1 VNTPH
6 PELEE
11 LAALVEADAT
21 SDTSGTG
28 AAAQPELAEH
38 VASCPQCSSD
48 LAALRDVR
56 ATLRS
61 LPPVTMPDDVAQ
73 RLESALRDA
82 AAAPVAEPVAE
93 PVAAVSVLPA
103 GGSGRR
109 GGGRGSRSGLPNF
122 SAAAAVT
129 VFVVIALG
137 VGLGIGLRHSGE
149 SKGNSGTTTAAGADS
164 PGSIVLASGTDYTQD
179 AIRNQVAGLLL
190 AKVPDAHAQFKGLST
205 FAAESDA
212 GANAAPTPASS
223 AAGRG
228 SAQKEPPTA
237 TSAASATSTVKPT
250 ASSAPAL
257 APRTAFSGPLDDPA
271 RLQACVQALL
281 NQPGSALLVDYAYY
295 AGKPATIIVLQ
306 DPAQPS
312 TLDIYVE
319 SGTADCAN
327 DLTLVTYL
335 HNVS

>member
-11 LAALVEADAT
+11 LAALADTDGA
-21 SDTSGTG
+21 SDD
-28 AAAQPELAEH
+28 PELSEH
-38 VASCPQCSSD
+38 VAGCPRCRAD

-56 ATLRS
+56 STLRS

-82 AAAPVAEPVAE
+82 ATAQPVAAPA
-93 PVAAVSVLPA
+93 AAVSVLPS

-109 GGGRGSRSGLPNF
+109 GGRGAGRGAGRGVGRRGSGSGLPNF

-129 VFVVIALG
+129 VFLVIALG
-137 VGLGIGLRHSGE
+137 VGLGIGLS
-149 SKGNSGTTTAAGADS
+149 NSGGSSNKGSSTAAGDAS
-164 PGSIVLASGTDYTQD
+164 EAGSVVMASGTDYTQD
-179 AIRNQVAGLLL
+179 SIRNQVAGLVL
-190 AKVPDAHAQFKGLST
+190 AKVPDAHTQYKGLTT
-205 FAAESDA
+205 FAAQSGA
-212 GANAAPTPASS
+212 GANSAPQPASS
-223 AAGRG
+223 AAGG
-228 SAQKEPPTA
+228 SARSEPPK
-237 TSAASATSTVKPT
+237 AAAAGKPT
-250 ASSAPAL
+250 SSSAPAL
-257 APRTAFSGPLDDPA
+257 APRTAFSGPLGDPA

-281 NQPGSALLVDYAYY
+281 NQPGTALLVDYAYY

-306 DPAQPS
+306 DPADPS

-335 HNVS
+335 HNAS

>member
-11 LAALVEADAT
+11 LAALVETDAS
-21 SDTSGTG
+21 SDASGDD
-28 AAAQPELAEH
+28 AAAQSDLAEH
-38 VASCPQCSSD
+38 VAGCPQCSAD

-56 ATLRS
+56 STLRS

-82 AAAPVAEPVAE
+82 AAASVAEPAT
-93 PVAAVSVLPA
+93 AVSVLPA

-109 GGGRGSRSGLPNF
+109 GRNRGSGRGLPNF

-129 VFVVIALG
+129 VFLVIALG
-137 VGLGIGLRHSGE
+137 VGLGVGLRNSGE
-149 SKGNSGTTTAAGADS
+149 SKSSSGTSTAAGAGAAS
-164 PGSIVLASGTDYTQD
+164 SIVLASGTDYTQD
-179 AIRNQVAGLLL
+179 AIRNQVAGLML
-190 AKVPDAHAQFKGLST
+190 AKVPDARTQYKGLSA

-212 GANAAPTPASS
+212 GAKAAPTPASS

-228 SAQKEPPTA
+228 STQNEPPKAASTP
-237 TSAASATSTVKPT
+237 SAAKPT
-250 ASSAPAL
+250 SSSAAAL
-257 APRTAFSGPLDDPA
+257 APRTAFSGPLGDPS

-295 AGKPATIIVLQ
+295 AGKPATIIVVK